1 MKLLAFDST
10 GTFAFD
16 STGTFAF
23 DSSLKPSFFATD
35 SPRLLNIVSLK
46 IIKHHTEFPP
56 CDLVCNLINFFIR
69 YIQFMKKNCN
79 YFPNDF

>member
-1 MKLLAFDST
+1 MKLFAFDST

-23 DSSLKPSFFATD
+23 DSSLKPSFLAAD
-35 SPRLLNIVSLK
+35 PSGLLYVVSLK
-46 IIKHHTEFPP
+46 IVKHHTEFPP

-69 YIQFMKKNCN
+69 YIWDAPCG
-79 YFPNDF
+79 